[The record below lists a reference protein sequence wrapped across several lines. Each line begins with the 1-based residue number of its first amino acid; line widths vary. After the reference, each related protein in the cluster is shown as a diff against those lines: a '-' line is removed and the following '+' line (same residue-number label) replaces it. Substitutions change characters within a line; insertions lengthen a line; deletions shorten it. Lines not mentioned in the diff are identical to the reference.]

1 MYNTDEM
8 EYYNYIEQDDEV
20 MNYCYEGVY
29 GWVPNDYA
37 NSQGID
43 AYLEDEVF
51 DEAIIDCF
59 QRMGF
64 GPEYDYHHMLNEGD
78 RYPIEKVRSLL
89 EQLEEF
95 DMFLSEAGYGEEDQ
109 RGMIAQIRKYLDAI
123 LLPMRVK
130 TWLREEVA

>member
-1 MYNTDEM
+1 MYNTDEI
-8 EYYNYIEQDDEV
+8 ENYNYIEQDDEV
-20 MNYCYEGVY
+20 LNYHYEGVY

-37 NSQGID
+37 NSQDID

-64 GPEYDYHHMLNEGD
+64 GPEYDYHYMLNEGD

-89 EQLEEF
+89 EQLEEI
-95 DMFLSEAGYGEEDQ
+95 DSFLSYAGYGEEDL
-109 RGMIAQIRKYLDAI
+109 RGLIAEIRKYLDAI